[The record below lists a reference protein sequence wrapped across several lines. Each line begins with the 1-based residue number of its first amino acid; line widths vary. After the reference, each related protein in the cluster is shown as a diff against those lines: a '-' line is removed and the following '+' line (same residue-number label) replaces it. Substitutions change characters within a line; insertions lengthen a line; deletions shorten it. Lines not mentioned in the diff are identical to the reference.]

1 MGSILEGVSILLTD
15 AYILELTL
23 IKFYNTSI
31 SISISI
37 ISSIS
42 SVRLSK
48 SILAY
53 SRQIRNIYIIIIHSI
68 NVVKSFILLMFAI
81 L

>member
-1 MGSILEGVSILLTD
+1 MRSVLEGISILLTD

-23 IKFYNTSI
+23 VKFHDI

-42 SVRLSK
+42 SVRLRK
-48 SILAY
+48 SILTY
-53 SRQIRNIYIIIIHSI
+53 SGQIRNTHIIIIYSI
-68 NVVKSFILLMFAI
+68 NVVKSFILLIFAI